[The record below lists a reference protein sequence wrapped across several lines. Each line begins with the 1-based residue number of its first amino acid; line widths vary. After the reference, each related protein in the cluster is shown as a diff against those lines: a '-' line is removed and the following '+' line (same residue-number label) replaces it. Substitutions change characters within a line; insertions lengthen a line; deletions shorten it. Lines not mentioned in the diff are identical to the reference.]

1 MPGGI
6 QLQDLASMNKAVEL
20 PGRPDSS
27 CSSFPAP
34 KIDIHFAN
42 RWVAWMVDE
51 FSGPLGA
58 LLLLWSD
65 LPEIVTSTLRDT
77 QQALYLRVRR
87 PV

>member
-1 MPGGI
+1 
-6 QLQDLASMNKAVEL
+6 
-20 PGRPDSS
+20 
-27 CSSFPAP
+27 
-34 KIDIHFAN
+34 
-42 RWVAWMVDE
+42 MVDE

-77 QQALYLRVRR
+77 QQALYRTSESGGRFELSSDF